1 MKRLSLFAAT
11 GCFLLMAYC
20 AQAQHQ
26 TRPSTA
32 SSVEYLKADTTSSLP
47 FSDAVRIGNM
57 LYLSGVIG
65 IDDSGKVVP
74 GGIATETKQ
83 IMENVHRILARNGS
97 SMDRVFKCTVMLAD
111 IKEWPTFNEA
121 YRTYFSPKRLPA
133 RSAFGT
139 TGLSL
144 GARVEIEFWATVK

>member
-26 TRPSTA
+26 TRPSTI

-47 FSDAVRIGNM
+47 FSDAVRVGNM

-65 IDDSGKVVP
+65 IDDSGKLVL
-74 GGIATETKQ
+74 GGIETETKQ
-83 IMENVHRILARNGS
+83 IMENVRRILERNGS
-97 SMDRVFKCTVMLAD
+97 SMDRVLKCTVMLAD
-111 IKEWPTFNEA
+111 IKEWPTFNA
-121 YRTYFSPKRLPA
+121 VYRTYFSQKRLPA

-144 GARVEIEFWATVK
+144 GARVEIEFWATVE